1 MWVCKWNMRDDE
13 PSPEKLLAELK
24 RLLVSDQ
31 LPVQMEIARAAGVH
45 QSFVSRAR
53 NGQLKRRTDKVDA
66 LLDYARSCVD
76 AEERARVAAQAI
88 DAEAD
93 DATSGVAAGPRRT
106 RRKTASLPSDDRAGA
121 EVFRKQAREGVDAYL
136 NEGYDARLIVE
147 QLVVLRRAQR
157 LRRSGPTALTSNVDQ
172 VT

>member
-1 MWVCKWNMRDDE
+1 MRDE
-13 PSPEKLLAELK
+13 APSPEKLLAELK
-24 RLLVSDQ
+24 GLLASDQ
-31 LPVQMEIARAAGVH
+31 LPVQMEVAKAAGVH
-45 QSFVSRAR
+45 QSLVSRAR
-53 NGQLKRRTDKVDA
+53 NGQLKRSTKKVAA

-88 DAEAD
+88 DVEAD
-93 DATSGVAAGPRRT
+93 DATSVVAASPRRT
-106 RRKTASLPSDDRAGA
+106 GSKPASAPSDDRVGA
-121 EVFRKQAREGVDAYL
+121 EAFRQQALEGVDAYL

-157 LRRSGPTALTSNVDQ
+157 LRRSGPTASASNVDQ